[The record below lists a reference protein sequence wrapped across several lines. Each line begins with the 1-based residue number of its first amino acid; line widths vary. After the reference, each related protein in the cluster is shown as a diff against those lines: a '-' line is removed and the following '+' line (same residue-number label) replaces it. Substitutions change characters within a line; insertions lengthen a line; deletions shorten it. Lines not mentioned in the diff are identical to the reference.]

1 MKITPRRVINIIVL
15 EYTGLFGLA
24 VFIAGFMRSATPFLI
39 DTFTEIAIALL
50 GLFLFLGV
58 AQAQIKLIRSK
69 GNRVTK
75 SGKLPGYPGDI
86 LIIAFVLMIVVMFG
100 LQRLGLPNIVTM
112 ILAAGAE
119 FGSLLL
125 RVVDITFRNK
135 FDLDWVGVFFAGI
148 PWLFQFVFM
157 AEVTNLISGK
167 IKR

>member
-1 MKITPRRVINIIVL
+1 MKITHRRVVTVILL
-15 EYTGLFGLA
+15 EYAGFFGVA
-24 VFIAGFMRSATPFLI
+24 VFISGFMRSATPFLT
-39 DTFTEIAIALL
+39 DTFIEIAIALI

-58 AQAQIKLIRSK
+58 VQTEIKLIR
-69 GNRVTK
+69 GNRGTK